1 MGGASRSRS
10 FYSPYQV
17 QCPVKYTPQCTNLR
31 GPSIDTSHQVSV
43 HMAKG
48 FQRRRIKCEKLT
60 DGRHQQLMSLPL
72 TMCSVPAR
80 PKQRGTAPPPQKILH
95 PSALSTLPLHPSA
108 LFMPYMNPKRVR
120 LCCPLVTLSQN
131 LSN

>member
-80 PKQRGTAPPPQKILH
+80 PKQRGTAPPPPKNFAPLCPFY
-95 PSALSTLPLHPSA
+95 PSLAPLCPFHAVHESQT
-108 LFMPYMNPKRVR
+108 FM
-120 LCCPLVTLSQN
+120 CCPLVTLSRN